1 MADRQFHRPYVQ
13 GIKHVLLNFTV
24 LPQGVGAPLMSEGDP
39 NGSFVTC
46 ARTGVGTF
54 NLVTKDK
61 YLALVAAGC
70 TGIILAAQAGNV
82 QVGFGAPTSAGGIWT
97 IPFTYYVAGVAADLA
112 ANANNRLCFEL
123 VFRNSGV
130 LP

>member
-1 MADRQFHRPYVQ
+1 MADRQFHRPHIQ
-13 GIKHVLLNFTV
+13 GIKHVLLNFSV
-24 LPQGVGAPLMSEGDP
+24 LPQGVGVPVMGEGDP

-46 ARTGVGTF
+46 VRTGVGAF

-61 YLALVAAGC
+61 YLAIVALGSS
-70 TGIILAAQAGNV
+70 IVLAAQAGNV
-82 QVGFGAPTSAGGIWT
+82 QIGFGAPTSAGGIWT
-97 IPFTYYVAGVAADLA
+97 IPFTYYVAGAAADLA
-112 ANANNRLCFEL
+112 ANANNRFCFEL